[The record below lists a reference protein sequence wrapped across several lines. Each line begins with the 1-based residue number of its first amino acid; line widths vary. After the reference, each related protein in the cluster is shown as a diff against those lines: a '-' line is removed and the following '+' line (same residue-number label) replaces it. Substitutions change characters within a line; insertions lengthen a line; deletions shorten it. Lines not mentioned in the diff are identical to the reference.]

1 MNFYFKRD
9 ILDLGIDNVENIVD
23 ITVPLVS
30 QCIL

>member
-23 ITVPLVS
+23 ITVPLVP

>member
-23 ITVPLVS
+23 ITVPLVT